1 MKINYTIEELLE
13 DKEVE
18 LTLNCSV
25 QNDSFSHAFGT
36 ETYPDY
42 IRIDEVTYD
51 KADFTPEEQAIIEKW
66 IDDNDDTLNEH
77 TDNSE
82 PDYDGPDPD
91 DYEPEQEED
100 SDFDYGY
107 NQYDKHYD
115 Y

>member
-1 MKINYTIEELLE
+1 MVINYIIDDLLE
-13 DKEVE
+13 EKEVQ
-18 LTLNCSV
+18 LTLTCSV

-36 ETYPDY
+36 ETYPNY
-42 IRIDEVTYD
+42 IQIDEVTYD
-51 KADFTPEEQAIIEKW
+51 KPDFTIEEQSIIEKW

-77 TDNSE
+77 ADNSE

-91 DYEPEQEED
+91 DYEPEQD
-100 SDFDYGY
+100 RDFDYGY